1 MKLSRETMLIISVIL
16 LLFGLTLI
24 AVQKVVLTSDTTLF
38 LARQTK
44 HPALAAKDSMD
55 ALTGSDIQVT
65 PLAVP
70 ISIWYGRSVLI
81 LSFVIFLKNSK

>member
-24 AVQKVVLTSDTTLF
+24 SVQKIVLSSDTTLF
-38 LARQTK
+38 LARKTN

-55 ALTGSDIQVT
+55 ALTGADIQVP
-65 PLAVP
+65 PLNVP
-70 ISIWYGRSVLI
+70 ISVWYGRSVLI